1 MLNPLTKIASDGT
14 TYSRR
19 PEITT
24 LLEELSAASRD
35 AILER
40 LQVRTRGAAAYIPS
54 ECLVYLLREARRGNN
69 TGWFNRLFSVLD
81 LRVRNSLRHTVR
93 EGSVSDAE
101 SVREEVR
108 SRFNRTLA
116 LGLGPE
122 PERLDPFESMFDGA
136 LAALRMDMYGAQR
149 RRDNKKA
156 DLAVRAMGSDD
167 DGDGDERE
175 LAQPEPELRFGMTET
190 EFEPYRLKALA
201 SIDSLPDDL
210 RLPMK
215 LFLEGMKIESTDTGE
230 MTIAKKC
237 GVVEKTVRN
246 RIARGTKL
254 IREML
259 ERKAS

>member
-1 MLNPLTKIASDGT
+1 MST
-14 TYSRR
+14 
-19 PEITT
+19 
-24 LLEELSAASRD
+24 ASRD

-40 LQVRTRGAAAYIPS
+40 LQVRTRGATAYVPS

-69 TGWFNRLFSVLD
+69 TAWFNRLYSVLD
-81 LRVRNSLRHTVR
+81 LRVRNSLSHTVR
-93 EGSVSDAE
+93 AGSVSDVE
-101 SVREEVR
+101 GVREEVR

-156 DLAVRAMGSDD
+156 DLTVRAMGSDD

-215 LFLEGMKIESTDTGE
+215 FFLEGMKIESTDPGE